1 MPALVVQAQRDPVVA
16 GEGETADVRRGGRQ
30 EAAIAAASL
39 PVTVITLAGL
49 VFPGRRAGNI
59 AAASA
64 SVACSRAARASCQES
79 RASPGTGATRIGRV
93 RGAAVMMRRLRRDR
107 EGTAAGR
114 SACQS

>member
-1 MPALVVQAQRDPVVA
+1 MRTSAAVSW
-16 GEGETADVRRGGRQ
+16 Q

-39 PVTVITLAGL
+39 PVTVIALAGL

-59 AAASA
+59 AAARSA

-93 RGAAVMMRRLRRDR
+93 RGAAVMMRRPRRDR
-107 EGTAAGR
+107 EGTAGGR